1 MVRWINLRHVTGGA
15 ETRSTDTREPP
26 NYPDPLCNGKQFV
39 FVHGFNLDE
48 SGARGW
54 NAEVFKRLYQ
64 SGSRAMFT
72 AVTWYGDETPGILPP
87 GAYYHADVINAFQT
101 ASALAS
107 TVAALPGQKYLAAHS
122 LGNMVASSA
131 IVDHGLNPVRYFMID
146 AAVAMEAYIPTYQYP
161 AEIAESP
168 WPTYT
173 SRLWASDWYKLFDS
187 TDGRYHV
194 SWRDRFGD
202 QRFSF
207 WRRGRS
213 SAGEETAGERPRG
226 ACNGEAARRCV
237 WVWTGDR
244 SERSLKRCRTSVSCY
259 EKGAKRVGHD
269 RRAQYDWGR
278 RLRVLGCWSVGAD
291 LQTAHHEI
299 QHGFPGGKAVV
310 T

>member
-1 MVRWINLRHVTGGA
+1 MEHILCHFYHCPMTHKTFQALTIYLLISYMFKNLMPSHSAQRMSRFESVNDFDVDFLKGA
-15 ETRSTDTREPP
+15 LSKP
-26 NYPDPLCNGKQFV
+26 NKAPMQ
-39 FVHGFNLDE
+39 
-48 SGARGW
+48 
-54 NAEVFKRLYQ
+54 
-64 SGSRAMFT
+64 
-72 AVTWYGDETPGILPP
+72 
-87 GAYYHADVINAFQT
+87 
-101 ASALAS
+101 
-107 TVAALPGQKYLAAHS
+107 
-122 LGNMVASSA
+122 
-131 IVDHGLNPVRYFMID
+131 
-146 AAVAMEAYIPTYQYP
+146 
-161 AEIAESP
+161 
-168 WPTYT
+168 
-173 SRLWASDWYKLFDS
+173 
-187 TDGRYHV
+187 
-194 SWRDRFGD
+194 